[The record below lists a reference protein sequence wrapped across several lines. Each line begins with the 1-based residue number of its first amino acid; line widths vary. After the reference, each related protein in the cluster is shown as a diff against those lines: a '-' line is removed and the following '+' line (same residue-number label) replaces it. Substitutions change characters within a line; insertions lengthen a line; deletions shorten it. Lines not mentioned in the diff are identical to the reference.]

1 MNKKLIFIIIPIILI
16 STYFFIVN
24 NQNTNSYLLLNNT
37 KINLTILDNE
47 KTRIK
52 GLSGADKLSE
62 NSGMLFI
69 FDKIGD
75 YSIWMKDMK
84 FPIDIIW
91 LSDEYVINH
100 IEKNISPN
108 TYPKVFRSSI
118 KSKYVMELN
127 ANFVDN
133 YNLSVG
139 DKLNIILK

>member
-1 MNKKLIFIIIPIILI
+1 MSKKVILLFVI
-16 STYFFIVN
+16 VFLLLSLFYFF
-24 NQNTNSYLLLNNT
+24 SMKKESAYLLINQE
-37 KINLTILDNE
+37 KINLTVLDND

-62 NSGMLFI
+62 NSAMFFV
-69 FDKIGD
+69 FDQIGD
-75 YSIWMKDMK
+75 YGIWMKDMK

-91 LSDEYVINH
+91 ISDEYVINH
-100 IEKNISPN
+100 IEKNISPD
-108 TYPKVFRSSI
+108 TYPKVFRSNI

-127 ANFVDN
+127 ANFVDK